1 VAATVAAVL
10 VAESSAAQEEIS
22 SPKNLPAE

>member
-10 VAESSAAQEEIS
+10 VAESSVAQEEIS